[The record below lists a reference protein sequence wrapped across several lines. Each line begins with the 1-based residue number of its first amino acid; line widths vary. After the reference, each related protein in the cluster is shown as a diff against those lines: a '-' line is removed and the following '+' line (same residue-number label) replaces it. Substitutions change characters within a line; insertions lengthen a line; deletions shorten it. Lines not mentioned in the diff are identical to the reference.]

1 MYFYGDYHMHTL
13 ASDGRGTLEEMIQ
26 AGRSKGLREISV
38 TEHGPANLLVGI
50 ESPEVL
56 LGILKYARLLNKVF
70 DGEFR
75 VLVGVEANV
84 TSCEGDIDIPY
95 EIYKQLDQLLV
106 GLHPNI
112 IPETLRSGISL
123 VGGNKLAG
131 LFHGVRDAVTDINT
145 RALVAAL
152 RRHPVKVVTHPGL
165 GMPVDIGEISA
176 ACRDTGAAFEIN
188 TGHNYQTVGQ
198 VREALVHGAQ
208 IIVNSDAHFPETVGE
223 LQVGWELLI
232 AARASPE
239 QVVNLAPQGRK
250 RLAEL
255 KEHGGLS
262 ENKSH

>member
-1 MYFYGDYHMHTL
+1 MYFYGDYHMHTR

-26 AGRSKGLREISV
+26 AAISKGLREIAI

-50 ESPEVL
+50 ESPKVL
-56 LGILKYARLLNKVF
+56 LDLLDYARSLNKFF

-75 VLVGVEANV
+75 VLVGVEADV

-95 EIYKQLDQLLV
+95 EIYKQLDLLLV

-112 IPETLRSGISL
+112 IPKTLRSGISL

-131 LFHGVRDAVTDINT
+131 VVPGVKDAVTETNT
-145 RALVAAL
+145 RALVSAL
-152 RRHPVKVVTHPGL
+152 RLHPVKVVTHPGL

-198 VREALVHGAQ
+198 VREALVHGAP
-208 IIVNSDAHFPETVGE
+208 IIVNSDAHFPATVGE
-223 LQVGWELLI
+223 LQAGWELLI
-232 AARASPE
+232 AAGASPE

-255 KEHGGLS
+255 KEHRGLS
-262 ENKSH
+262 EN